1 MADTWFNKCKN
12 SIYFLISRLVS
23 LFLSGLFPCVRLLC
37 QTILLYFSLFQAVF
51 RKVNAEIG
59 NPGVACATIEVE
71 EHTDCKCGCDIEAAS
86 CTQLQ
91 VFFFFLPLGPIDYA
105 EHVIQGFQEG
115 YVVWNNQHNIHLVF
129 WCLSGRELTTLGCE
143 SSALT
148 TRPCLPQL
156 QVFCLVWCAPFG
168 YLYFFLHLL
177 TLLHLVSDPSLV

>member
-91 VFFFFLPLGPIDYA
+91 VFFFFCP
-105 EHVIQGFQEG
+105 
-115 YVVWNNQHNIHLVF
+115 
-129 WCLSGRELTTLGCE
+129 
-143 SSALT
+143 
-148 TRPCLPQL
+148 
-156 QVFCLVWCAPFG
+156 
-168 YLYFFLHLL
+168 
-177 TLLHLVSDPSLV
+177 SDPLTMQNMSFKGFRKVMSGETINITSI